1 MPMELQ
7 MTEKQELRAARNK
20 AIVDRYRK
28 LRAEYPTAPEA
39 RIFAEIAKDYSVGAP
54 QIRYV
59 CKTMGVC

>member
-1 MPMELQ
+1 MPMDLQ
-7 MTEKQELRAARNK
+7 RTEKQELRAARNQK
-20 AIVDRYRK
+20 IADRYRA

-59 CKTMGVC
+59 LKSMGVC

>member
-1 MPMELQ
+1 MPMDLQ

-20 AIVDRYRK
+20 EIVDRYRA
-28 LRAEYPTAPEA
+28 LRAAYPTAPEA

-54 QIRYV
+54 QIRFV